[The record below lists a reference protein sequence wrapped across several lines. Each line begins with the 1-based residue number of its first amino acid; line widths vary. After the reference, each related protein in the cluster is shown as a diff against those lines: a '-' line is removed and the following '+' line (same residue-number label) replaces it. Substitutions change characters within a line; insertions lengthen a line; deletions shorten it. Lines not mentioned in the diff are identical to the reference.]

1 MTGARFAPDR
11 IEEQLRAAP
20 RSPGVYV
27 MRDAR
32 GEILYIGKAKDLRGR
47 VRSYFR
53 AANDG
58 RYQVQFLIDRI
69 AGIEYLVTTSEKD
82 ALLLENNLIKKA
94 KPKFNIRLR
103 DDKSY
108 VILRINVEHPWPRA
122 VVARGWRD
130 DGAVYFGPY
139 SSADK
144 LRNTMR
150 ALQRIFPLRLC
161 TDHTLKNRTRPCVYY
176 DIRMCSAPCVGLVR
190 DETYGRY
197 VEGLVL
203 FMKGKNRTVLDHIR
217 RRMQEAAEARRYE
230 EAAEL
235 RDRITAI
242 TLTVEKQQ
250 TEETGETYDRDVF
263 GYHWEGEELA
273 IQALFYR
280 EGKLTHSSAH
290 RFRALM
296 PVGELLSSFLV
307 QFYDGE
313 RMVPPEILLP
323 VEIEDATALV
333 EWLGEKSGR
342 RVRIFRPQR
351 GDKLRQVEL
360 AVKNAAQALAEG
372 QSERQ
377 RHAELLESLRDK
389 LGLKS
394 TPEHIECYDISH
406 FGGRETVGSRVVFAS
421 GVADKTRY
429 RRYRVRTDQRGDD
442 YAALGEVLG
451 RRLRR
456 GIEEGDLPDLMII
469 DGGKG
474 QLARVREVMNEL
486 NVVDIDVI
494 GLAKARRLRRGN
506 RIIRTDERVV
516 KDDRNEP
523 IVLKQD
529 SPENHFLVRVRD
541 EAHRFAITY
550 HRKLKR
556 RELTRSS
563 LEEIPGIGPKRR
575 AALLKHLGSLEA
587 VKRATLDQ
595 LAAVPGF
602 GPRAA
607 ERVLAHFRAGGKL
620 S

>member
-1 MTGARFAPDR
+1 MTGARLSADQ
-11 IEEQLRAAP
+11 IKTQLRAAP

-53 AANDG
+53 AATDG

-108 VILRINVEHPWPRA
+108 VILRINVAHPWPRA
-122 VVARGWRD
+122 LVARGFRD
-130 DGAVYFGPY
+130 DGALYFGPF

-150 ALQRIFPLRLC
+150 ALQRVFPLRLC

-176 DIRMCSAPCVGLVR
+176 DIRMCSAPCVGLVPPA
-190 DETYGRY
+190 TYRRY
-197 VEGLVL
+197 VDGLVL
-203 FMKGKNRTVLDHIR
+203 FMKGRNKNVLDDLR
-217 RRMQEAAEARRYE
+217 RRMQEAAESRRYE

-235 RDRITAI
+235 RDRIAAI
-242 TLTVEKQQ
+242 TLTVEKQR

-280 EGKLTHSSAH
+280 DGKLTHSSAH

-296 PVGELLSSFLV
+296 PVRELLSSFLV

-313 RMVPPEILLP
+313 RMVPSEILLP
-323 VEIEDATALV
+323 VEIEDGPALV
-333 EWLGEKSGR
+333 EWLSDKSGR
-342 RVRIFRPQR
+342 RVRIYRPQR

-360 AVKNAAQALAEG
+360 AVKNAAQALAED

-389 LGLKS
+389 LGLKN
-394 TPEHIECYDISH
+394 TPERIECYDISH
-406 FGGRETVGSRVVFAS
+406 FGGRDTVGSRVAFAS
-421 GVADKTRY
+421 GVADKSRY
-429 RRYRVRTDQRGDD
+429 RRYRVRIEPRGDD
-442 YAALGEVLG
+442 FAALGEVLD

-456 GIEEGDLPDLMII
+456 GIEEGDLPDLLII
-469 DGGKG
+469 DGGTG
-474 QLARVREVMNEL
+474 QLARVREVMNQL
-486 NVVDIDVI
+486 NLVDIDVI
-494 GLAKARRLRRGN
+494 GLAKARRQRRGN

-516 KDDRNEP
+516 KDDLNEP

-529 SPENHFLVRVRD
+529 SPENHFLIRVRD
-541 EAHRFAITY
+541 EAHRFAVTY

-556 RELTRSS
+556 RELVRSQ
-563 LEEIPGIGPKRR
+563 LMAIPGIGPKRR
-575 AALLKHLGSLEA
+575 TALLKHLGSIEA
-587 VKRATLDQ
+587 VRRATLDQ
-595 LAAVPGF
+595 LQAVPGF

-607 ERVLAHFRAGGKL
+607 ERVIAYFRGAGK